1 MKKFLVMFAI
11 AGVFTACNN
20 SSEGSATSDTLNHD
34 SANTM
39 NAVPATT
46 TNDSLN
52 TMGGDSTHKMQG
64 DSTHKV
70 DSTKKK

>member
-1 MKKFLVMFAI
+1 MKKFLGILVISASF
-11 AGVFTACNN
+11 VACNN

-52 TMGGDSTHKMQG
+52 TMGGDSTHKMG
-64 DSTHKV
+64 ADSTHKA
-70 DSTKKK
+70 DSLKKK